1 MDLQTM
7 SLEELKRLRK
17 EVEKSIE
24 TYEARQLADARQKL
38 EAYAKEIGVKLEDVL
53 GAPKKSAKR
62 APVAPKYRHPENPSL
77 TWSGRGRKPQWFIDA
92 LATGKTLEDLSIS

>member
-24 TYEARQLADARQKL
+24 TYEARQLADARGKL
-38 EAYAKEIGVKLEDVL
+38 EAYAKELGVKLEDVL
-53 GAPKKSAKR
+53 DAPKSNKTKS
-62 APVAPKYRHPENPSL
+62 PVAPKYRHLENPNL
-77 TWSGRGRKPQWFIDA
+77 TWSGRGRKPTWFIEAIDS
-92 LATGKTLEDLSIS
+92 GMSPDDLKI